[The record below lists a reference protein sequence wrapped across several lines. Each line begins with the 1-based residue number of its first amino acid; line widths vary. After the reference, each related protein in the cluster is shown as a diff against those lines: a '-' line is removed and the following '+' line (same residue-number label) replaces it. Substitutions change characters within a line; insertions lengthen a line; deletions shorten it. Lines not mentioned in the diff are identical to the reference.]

1 MIIRTRDNMKL
12 INIRMF
18 SIREER
24 LILRRFILEG
34 TYGSQF
40 FFLKNTIRICSYED
54 EDEAFKKL
62 DEIEN
67 FFRKNPNGIYKI

>member
-34 TYGSQF
+34 VYGSQL
-40 FFLKNTIRICSYED
+40 FFLKNTIRICSYENK
-54 EDEAFKKL
+54 DEALKKL
-62 DEIEN
+62 DEIED

>member
-34 TYGSQF
+34 TYGSQL
-40 FFLKNTIRICSYED
+40 FFLKNTIEICSYED
-54 EDEAFKKL
+54 EDEALKKL
-62 DEIEN
+62 DEIED